1 MHNLQLYTD
10 MQDTIIISTE
20 DLKMCSHIYLK

>member
-10 MQDTIIISTE
+10 TQNTIIISTE
-20 DLKMCSHIYLK
+20 DLKMRPHIYLA